1 MRSFTI
7 DTLNSERDLRLR
19 ITSPIEI
26 PENSRS
32 VDYLSVD
39 GRDGSLVT
47 KGAWL
52 DRETTI
58 TVAFTDLD
66 HFKTHTTP
74 ALYKARRLILPVQP
88 DRFYRVRNVE
98 IGKITRLLTRLW
110 QAELAFR
117 LAPFNYHLSNNPIT
131 ATGSMTITNP
141 GTATAR
147 PLIMVEST
155 ASEVRFTLGNTVVRV
170 EMKIPRILLDCEL
183 KEALTPNGTR
193 FVNQY
198 LHGEFPT
205 LEPGENRLE
214 LATPNTTL
222 TITVNPKD
230 L

>member
-1 MRSFTI
+1 MRSFTL
-7 DTLNSERDLRLR
+7 DALNSERDLGLR

-26 PENSRS
+26 PENTRS

-39 GRDGSLVT
+39 GRDGALVT

-58 TVAFTDLD
+58 TVAFSDLD
-66 HFKTHTTP
+66 HFTTHTTP

-88 DRFYRVRNVE
+88 DRFYRVGNVE
-98 IGKITRLLTRLW
+98 IGKITRLLSHLW
-110 QAELAFR
+110 QAELAFH

-141 GTATAR
+141 GTTTAQ
-147 PLIMVEST
+147 PLIMIESKAAEVE
-155 ASEVRFTLGNTVVRV
+155 FTLNKTVVRV
-170 EMKIPRILLDCEL
+170 EMKIPKILLDCEL

-198 LHGEFPT
+198 LHGQFPV
-205 LEPGENRLE
+205 LIPGENQLD
-214 LATPNTTL
+214 LATADTTL